1 MTPWLAPIVWEG
13 TFDSFLID
21 SIYKQHNITIATTV
35 FALGKWVVFYLF
47 LWSSSALNLS
57 VAFNCKSQTINKHDW
72 HSTHFLFVL
81 VFFFLWGTVRGK
93 FSKSLVLSGHLHGFT
108 SFSTKPACQPVY
120 LEWWQILLLEFSS
133 SLTHLNQLIKIIRI
147 TRNSGCILLCL

>member
-21 SIYKQHNITIATTV
+21 SIYKQQNITIATTV

-57 VAFNCKSQTINKHDW
+57 VAFNGKSQTINKHDW
-72 HSTHFLFVL
+72 DSTHFLFVL
-81 VFFFLWGTVRGK
+81 VLLFFSVRYSERK
-93 FSKSLVLSGHLHGFT
+93 MCLVLSGHLHGFT

-133 SLTHLNQLIKIIRI
+133 SLTHLNQLIKIVRI